1 MFKTKQ
7 QFYIYDSIDVNDL
20 TDGIISSIEI
30 LLPVFNLSDP
40 ITTTHNGIGFMAE
53 IPEGIKFVSINN
65 LKVVGGWMLRQEY
78 DIQGM
83 LKRIESNGLNSD
95 QTELV
100 YERIIEKFLDEEVTF
115 SLEDSFYI
123 YGALARLNRDLR
135 RIKSDSRGN
144 DNA

>member
-1 MFKTKQ
+1 
-7 QFYIYDSIDVNDL
+7 
-20 TDGIISSIEI
+20 
-30 LLPVFNLSDP
+30 
-40 ITTTHNGIGFMAE
+40 
-53 IPEGIKFVSINN
+53 
-65 LKVVGGWMLRQEY
+65 MLRQEY

-123 YGALARLNRDLR
+123 YGALARLNKDLR
-135 RIKSDSRGN
+135 RIKSHSRGN